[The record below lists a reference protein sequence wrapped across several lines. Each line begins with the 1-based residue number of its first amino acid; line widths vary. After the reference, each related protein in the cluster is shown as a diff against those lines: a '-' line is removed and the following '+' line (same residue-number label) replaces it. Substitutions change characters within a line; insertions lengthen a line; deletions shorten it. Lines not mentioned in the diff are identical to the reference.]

1 MTDKNGLYVDCTY
14 GRGGHSKEILKNL
27 HKKGRL
33 YSFDLDPEAA
43 LESTNIKNK
52 NFNFIHDNFS
62 NLENYFDDK
71 SISGAII
78 DCGLSSP
85 QLDSPNRGFSFKN
98 DGPLDMRFNNQL
110 GITCSEIV
118 NKYSEKEIID
128 ILWKYGEEK
137 ESRKIANAI
146 IKRRLSKPFTRTTE
160 LSELIKNVKRIKTKK
175 HPATK
180 SFQALR
186 MAVNDEVLNLEKCLN
201 DLKRKIKDG
210 GRIVVISFHS
220 LEDRIVKNAFK
231 ERINFHEKHLPII
244 ENKKTLQFK
253 NFKLLYPSKDEVKM
267 NIRSRSAK
275 MRIIEKL

>member
-244 ENKKTLQFK
+244 ENKKTWQFK